1 MQAALLAFQM
11 GSIVIRGD
19 VRVPHSEW
27 DERIN
32 AYRAKAMHYSDI
44 IRYLKESNLPFIDN
58 VQLLP
63 AMPYLTSR
71 INLRG
76 YQEEAIENW
85 MKADR
90 RGLIVLPT
98 GSGKTVIALKSI
110 ELVNQ
115 PTIIVVPTL
124 ELLEQWRQRIR
135 EAFGCDVG
143 IYGGGEN
150 SIKGITVA
158 TYDSAYLRFY
168 ELGNRFSFIVF
179 DEVHHLAA
187 ESFRLIAET
196 FTASYRL
203 GLTAT
208 LEREDMLHLELPR
221 LVGGL
226 VYTKEP
232 KQLAG
237 KYLSEYELQRLT
249 VDLKDDERREYEENY
264 TIFRNYVRKKG
275 IRFRG
280 QFDYNRFIMLSSRDE
295 EGRRALKA
303 RNRAVSIAFNSEAKL
318 DTLEDILK
326 ANKKDKILIFTQHN
340 ELVYRISRRF
350 LVPFITHTTSKE
362 ERFNV
367 LKSFKDGK
375 YRVIVT
381 SKVLDEG
388 IDVPDASLGVIVSG
402 TGSSREFIQ
411 RLGRLLRKS
420 HGKKK
425 ARLIEIVSR
434 ETSETGTSWRRKRRI
449 AGAD

>member
-1 MQAALLAFQM
+1 M

-19 VRVPHSEW
+19 IRVPHSEW
-27 DERIN
+27 DERIKG
-32 AYRAKAMHYSDI
+32 YRAKAIHYSDI
-44 IRYLKESNLPFIDN
+44 VKYLRESRLPFVDN
-58 VQLLP
+58 VQSLP
-63 AMPYLTSR
+63 AMPYLKSE

-76 YQEEAIENW
+76 YQEEAVENW
-85 MKADR
+85 DRAGR

-98 GSGKTVIALKSI
+98 GSGKTVIALRAI
-110 ELVNQ
+110 EMVNQ
-115 PTIIVVPTL
+115 PTIVVVPTL
-124 ELLEQWRQRIR
+124 ELLEQWKQKIK

-143 IYGGGEN
+143 VYGGGEN
-150 SIKGITVA
+150 SINGITVA
-158 TYDSAYLRFY
+158 TYDSAYLRFH
-168 ELGNRFSFIVF
+168 ELGNRFNLIVF

-196 FTASYRL
+196 FTANYRL

-221 LVGGL
+221 LVGGV

-237 KYLSEYELQRLT
+237 KYLSDYELQRLT
-249 VDLKDDERREYEENY
+249 VDLKENERKEYEENY
-264 TIFRNYVRKKG
+264 SIFRNYVKKKG
-275 IRFRG
+275 IRFRR

-295 EGRRALKA
+295 EGRKALKA
-303 RNRAVSIAFNSEAKL
+303 RNRAVSIAFNSESKL
-318 DTLEDILK
+318 DALEDILK
-326 ANKKDKILIFTQHN
+326 ANKNDKILIFTQHN
-340 ELVYRISRRF
+340 ELVYRISKRF
-350 LVPFITHTTSKE
+350 LIPFITHTTSKE
-362 ERFNV
+362 ERLDV
-367 LKSFKDGK
+367 LKGFKNGK
-375 YRVIVT
+375 YRAIVT

-420 HGKKK
+420 YGKEK

-434 ETSETGTSWRRKRRI
+434 ETSETGTSWRRKRKV